1 LQKVFKLTEKA
12 LTLAAKRSKLRLAKS
27 SKSQFVPVNLR
38 RDGKN
43 MTKQRRSSSRAI
55 AVFLAFALVQICIQL
70 SFAAPVVPQQFI
82 ARLTTT
88 GNQPITVNNA
98 SAASGA
104 SLLTGATI
112 ETPAAVSAT
121 IDLGAL
127 GTVELQPNSSVQ
139 LDFDDA
145 GNVRVKVLRGCV
157 VVKKSGP
164 GTGEIYTG
172 EGASEKT
179 NSNRKGMGFCY
190 LNGGLNPIGQQ
201 AAAAAAGG
209 GEGLSTG
216 ALVAIIAGGGA
227 LAAGLIWAF
236 HGGGGNPSPH

>member
-1 LQKVFKLTEKA
+1 
-12 LTLAAKRSKLRLAKS
+12 
-27 SKSQFVPVNLR
+27 
-38 RDGKN
+38 
-43 MTKQRRSSSRAI
+43 MTKQRRIGSRAT

-70 SFAAPVVPQQFI
+70 SFAAPASPSAPVVVPQQFI

-127 GTVELQPNSSVQ
+127 GTVELQPNSSIQ
-139 LDFDDA
+139 LDFDDS

-157 VVKKSGP
+157 VIKKKGP
-164 GTGEIYTG
+164 GVAEAYTA

-179 NSNRKGMGFCY
+179 NDNRKGMGFCY
-190 LNGGLNPIGQQ
+190 LNGGLNPIGQ
-201 AAAAAAGG
+201 AAAAGG
-209 GEGLSTG
+209 GAGTG
-216 ALVAIIAGGGA
+216 IGTEALIAILAGGGA
-227 LAAGLIWAF
+227 LVAGLIWAF
-236 HGGGGNPSPH
+236 HGGGNPSPS

>member
-1 LQKVFKLTEKA
+1 
-12 LTLAAKRSKLRLAKS
+12 
-27 SKSQFVPVNLR
+27 
-38 RDGKN
+38 
-43 MTKQRRSSSRAI
+43 MTKQRLIGSKAT

-70 SFAAPVVPQQFI
+70 SFAAPASPAAPAVVPQQFI

-88 GNQPITVNNA
+88 GNQPITVNGA

-127 GTVELQPNSSVQ
+127 GTVELQPNSAIQ
-139 LDFDDA
+139 LDFDNS

-157 VVKKSGP
+157 VIKKKGP
-164 GTGEIYTG
+164 GEAEAYTA

-190 LNGGLNPIGQQ
+190 LTGGGLGPIGPTV
-201 AAAAAAGG
+201 AAGTG
-209 GEGLSTG
+209 AGEGIGTA
-216 ALVAIIAGGGA
+216 ALVAILAGGGA

-236 HGGGGNPSPH
+236 HGGGNPSPS

>member
-1 LQKVFKLTEKA
+1 
-12 LTLAAKRSKLRLAKS
+12 
-27 SKSQFVPVNLR
+27 
-38 RDGKN
+38 

-157 VVKKSGP
+157 TINKSGP
-164 GTGEIYTG
+164 GVGEVYTG

-190 LNGGLNPIGQQ
+190 LNGGLNPIGH

>member
-1 LQKVFKLTEKA
+1 M
-12 LTLAAKRSKLRLAKS
+12 S
-27 SKSQFVPVNLR
+27 
-38 RDGKN
+38 
-43 MTKQRRSSSRAI
+43 KQRRSTSRAI
-55 AVFLAFALVQICIQL
+55 AVFLAFALVQVCIQL
-70 SFAAPVVPQQFI
+70 SFAAPVPQQFI

-88 GNQPITVNNA
+88 GNQPITVNGA

-127 GTVELQPNSSVQ
+127 GTVELQPNSSIQ
-139 LDFDDA
+139 LDFDDS

-157 VVKKSGP
+157 VIKKNGP
-164 GTGEIYTG
+164 GEAEAYTA

-179 NSNRKGMGFCY
+179 SSSRKGMGFCY
-190 LNGGLNPIGQQ
+190 LNGGLKPSQTT
-201 AAAAAAGG
+201 AAVGGGVG
-209 GEGLSTG
+209 GEGIGTA
-216 ALVAIIAGGGA
+216 ALVAILAGGGA

-236 HGGGGNPSPH
+236 HGGGDNPSPR

>member
-1 LQKVFKLTEKA
+1 
-12 LTLAAKRSKLRLAKS
+12 
-27 SKSQFVPVNLR
+27 
-38 RDGKN
+38 
-43 MTKQRRSSSRAI
+43 MTKQRRSGSKAI
-55 AVFLAFALVQICIQL
+55 AVFLAFALVQISIQL
-70 SFAAPVVPQQFI
+70 SFAAPASGSVVVPQQFV

-88 GNQPITVNNA
+88 GNQPITVNGA

-127 GTVELQPNSSVQ
+127 GTIELQPNSSIQ
-139 LDFDDA
+139 LDFDDN

-157 VVKKSGP
+157 KMNKQGSGV
-164 GTGEIYTG
+164 GEIYTA

-179 NSNRKGMGFCY
+179 NSNRAEMGFCF
-190 LNGGLNPIGQQ
+190 LNGGLNPISQTV
-201 AAAAAAGG
+201 AATGGTVG
-209 GEGLSTG
+209 GEGIGTE
-216 ALVAIIAGGGA
+216 ALVAILAGGGA

-236 HGGGGNPSPH
+236 KGGGGNPSPS

>member
-1 LQKVFKLTEKA
+1 M
-12 LTLAAKRSKLRLAKS
+12 S
-27 SKSQFVPVNLR
+27 
-38 RDGKN
+38 
-43 MTKQRRSSSRAI
+43 KQRRFGSRAT
-55 AVFLAFALVQICIQL
+55 AVFLAVALVQICIQL
-70 SFAAPVVPQQFI
+70 SFAAPVPQQFI

-88 GNQPITVNNA
+88 GNQPITVNGG

-127 GTVELQPNSSVQ
+127 GTVELQPNSSIQ
-139 LDFDDA
+139 LDFDDS

-157 VVKKSGP
+157 TVKKSGP
-164 GTGEIYTG
+164 GTAEMYTEG
-172 EGASEKT
+172 GASEKT
-179 NSNRKGMGFCY
+179 GSNRSGMGFCF
-190 LNGGLNPIGQQ
+190 LNGGLNPIGQ
-201 AAAAAAGG
+201 AAATGGGAGG
-209 GEGLSTG
+209 GLGTE

>member
-1 LQKVFKLTEKA
+1 
-12 LTLAAKRSKLRLAKS
+12 
-27 SKSQFVPVNLR
+27 
-38 RDGKN
+38 
-43 MTKQRRSSSRAI
+43 MTKQRRSISKAI
-55 AVFLAFALVQICIQL
+55 AVFLAVAVVQICIQL

-121 IDLGAL
+121 VDLGAL
-127 GTVELQPNSSVQ
+127 GTVELQPNSSIQ
-139 LDFDDA
+139 LDFDDN

-157 VVKKSGP
+157 AIKKSGP
-164 GTGEIYTG
+164 GDAEVYTA

-190 LNGGLNPIGQQ
+190 VGGGLNPIGQ
-201 AAAAAAGG
+201 ATAAAAGG
-209 GEGLSTG
+209 GEGLGTA

>member
-1 LQKVFKLTEKA
+1 
-12 LTLAAKRSKLRLAKS
+12 
-27 SKSQFVPVNLR
+27 
-38 RDGKN
+38 
-43 MTKQRRSSSRAI
+43 MIKQRRNSSRAI

-127 GTVELQPNSSVQ
+127 GTVELPPNSSIQ
-139 LDFDDA
+139 LDFDDN

-157 VVKKSGP
+157 TIKKRGP
-164 GTGEIYTG
+164 GIGEIYTG

-179 NSNRKGMGFCY
+179 NSNRSGMGFCF
-190 LNGGLNPIGQQ
+190 LNGGLNPIGQT
-201 AAAAAAGG
+201 AAAAGSG
-209 GEGLSTG
+209 GGLGTS
-216 ALVAIIAGGGA
+216 ALIAIIAGGGA

-236 HGGGGNPSPH
+236 HGGGGNPSPS

>member
-1 LQKVFKLTEKA
+1 
-12 LTLAAKRSKLRLAKS
+12 
-27 SKSQFVPVNLR
+27 
-38 RDGKN
+38 
-43 MTKQRRSSSRAI
+43 MTKQRRSISKAI
-55 AVFLAFALVQICIQL
+55 AVFLAVALVQVCVQL
-70 SFAAPVVPQQFI
+70 SFAAPVPQQFI

-127 GTVELQPNSSVQ
+127 GTVELQPNSAIQ
-139 LDFDDA
+139 LDFDDS

-157 VVKKSGP
+157 VIKKNGP
-164 GTGEIYTG
+164 GEAEAYTA

-179 NSNRKGMGFCY
+179 NSSRKGMGFCY
-190 LNGGLNPIGQQ
+190 LNGGLNPLQTT
-201 AAAAAAGG
+201 AAVATGGGG
-209 GEGLSTG
+209 GEGIGTA
-216 ALVAIIAGGGA
+216 ALIAIIAGGGA

-236 HGGGGNPSPH
+236 HGGGGNPSPS

>member
-1 LQKVFKLTEKA
+1 
-12 LTLAAKRSKLRLAKS
+12 
-27 SKSQFVPVNLR
+27 
-38 RDGKN
+38 
-43 MTKQRRSSSRAI
+43 MTTQRRRGSRTI
-55 AVFLAFALVQICIQL
+55 AVFLAIALVQVFIQL
-70 SFAAPVVPQQFI
+70 SFAAPAAAPVMVPQQFI

-88 GNQPITVNNA
+88 GAQPITVNGA

-127 GTVELQPNSSVQ
+127 GTVELQPGSSIQ
-139 LDFDDA
+139 LDFDDN

-157 VVKKSGP
+157 VMKKNGK
-164 GTGEIYTG
+164 GVGEVYTA
-172 EGASEKT
+172 EGASEKS
-179 NSNRKGMGFCY
+179 NNNRKGMAFCFA
-190 LNGGLNPIGQQ
+190 NGGLSPLGQ
-201 AAAAAAGG
+201 AAAASTGAGG
-209 GEGLSTG
+209 GIGTS

-227 LAAGLIWAF
+227 LIGGLIWAF

>member
-1 LQKVFKLTEKA
+1 
-12 LTLAAKRSKLRLAKS
+12 
-27 SKSQFVPVNLR
+27 
-38 RDGKN
+38 
-43 MTKQRRSSSRAI
+43 MTKQRRNTARAT
-55 AVFLAFALVQICIQL
+55 AVFLAFALVQVCIQL
-70 SFAAPVVPQQFI
+70 SFAAPATAPAVVPQQFI

-139 LDFDDA
+139 LDFDDN

-164 GTGEIYTG
+164 GTGEVYTA

-179 NSNRKGMGFCY
+179 NSSRKGMGFCY
-190 LNGGLNPIGQQ
+190 LNGGLNPIGQ
-201 AAAAAAGG
+201 AAAAGG
-209 GEGLSTG
+209 SAGGGIGTE
-216 ALVAIIAGGGA
+216 ALIAIIAGGGA

>member
-1 LQKVFKLTEKA
+1 
-12 LTLAAKRSKLRLAKS
+12 
-27 SKSQFVPVNLR
+27 
-38 RDGKN
+38 
-43 MTKQRRSSSRAI
+43 MTKQHRSISKVI
-55 AVFLAFALVQICIQL
+55 AAFLAVAVVQICIQL

-127 GTVELQPNSSVQ
+127 GTVELQPNSSIQ
-139 LDFDDA
+139 LDFDDN

-157 VVKKSGP
+157 MIKKSGP
-164 GTGEIYTG
+164 GSGEMYTA

-179 NSNRKGMGFCY
+179 NSSRPAMGFCY
-190 LNGGLNPIGQQ
+190 LNGGLNPLGQ
-201 AAAAAAGG
+201 ATAAAAGG

-216 ALVAIIAGGGA
+216 GLAAVIAGGGA
-227 LAAGLIWAF
+227 LAAGLILAV

>member
-1 LQKVFKLTEKA
+1 
-12 LTLAAKRSKLRLAKS
+12 
-27 SKSQFVPVNLR
+27 
-38 RDGKN
+38 
-43 MTKQRRSSSRAI
+43 MTKQRRNASRAT
-55 AVFLAFALVQICIQL
+55 AVFLAFALVQVCIQL
-70 SFAAPVVPQQFI
+70 SFAAPAPAPAVPQQFI

-88 GNQPITVNNA
+88 GNQPITVNGA

-127 GTVELQPNSSVQ
+127 GTVELQPGSSVQ
-139 LDFDDA
+139 LDFDDN
-145 GNVRVKVLRGCV
+145 GNVRVKVLKGCV
-157 VVKKSGP
+157 VMKKKGP
-164 GTGEIYTG
+164 GSGEVYTA

-179 NSNRKGMGFCY
+179 NTNRKGLGFCY
-190 LNGGLNPIGQQ
+190 LNGGLNPLGQ
-201 AAAAAAGG
+201 AAAAAGSAGSG
-209 GEGLSTG
+209 IGTE
-216 ALVAIIAGGGA
+216 ALVAILAGGGA

>member
-1 LQKVFKLTEKA
+1 
-12 LTLAAKRSKLRLAKS
+12 
-27 SKSQFVPVNLR
+27 
-38 RDGKN
+38 
-43 MTKQRRSSSRAI
+43 MTTQRRKGSGAI
-55 AVFLAFALVQICIQL
+55 AVLLAIALVQVFTQL
-70 SFAAPVVPQQFI
+70 SFAAPAPNVPQQFI

-98 SAASGA
+98 SAANGA

-127 GTVELQPNSSVQ
+127 GTVELQPNSAIQ
-139 LDFDDA
+139 LDFDDS

-157 VVKKSGP
+157 VIKKKGP
-164 GTGEIYTG
+164 GEAEAYTA

-179 NSNRKGMGFCY
+179 NNNRKGMGFCY
-190 LNGGLNPIGQQ
+190 LNGGLNPLGQ
-201 AAAAAAGG
+201 AAAAAGAG
-209 GEGLSTG
+209 GEGIGTA

-236 HGGGGNPSPH
+236 HGGGGNPSPS

>member
-1 LQKVFKLTEKA
+1 
-12 LTLAAKRSKLRLAKS
+12 
-27 SKSQFVPVNLR
+27 
-38 RDGKN
+38 
-43 MTKQRRSSSRAI
+43 MTKQRRFYSRAT
-55 AVFLAFALVQICIQL
+55 AVFLAFALVQVCIQL

-82 ARLTTT
+82 ARLTTS
-88 GNQPITVNNA
+88 GNQPITVNGA

-127 GTVELQPNSSVQ
+127 GTVELQPNSSIQ
-139 LDFDDA
+139 LDFDDN

-157 VVKKSGP
+157 TMRKSGK
-164 GTGEIYTG
+164 GVGEIYTA

-179 NSNRKGMGFCY
+179 NSNRSGMGFCFV
-190 LNGGLNPIGQQ
+190 NGGLSPSSAQT
-201 AAAAAAGG
+201 AAAAGG
-209 GEGLSTG
+209 GGGAGLSS
-216 ALVAIIAGGGA
+216 AAIAAIVIGGGA

-236 HGGGGNPSPH
+236 HGGGGNPSPR

>member
-1 LQKVFKLTEKA
+1 
-12 LTLAAKRSKLRLAKS
+12 
-27 SKSQFVPVNLR
+27 
-38 RDGKN
+38 
-43 MTKQRRSSSRAI
+43 M
-55 AVFLAFALVQICIQL
+55 FLAFALVQVCIQL
-70 SFAAPVVPQQFI
+70 SFAAPATAPAVPQQFI

-98 SAASGA
+98 SASSGA

-127 GTVELQPNSSVQ
+127 GTVELQPNSSIQ
-139 LDFDDA
+139 LDFDDS

-157 VVKKSGP
+157 VIKKSGP
-164 GTGEIYTG
+164 GSGEMYTA

-190 LNGGLNPIGQQ
+190 LNGGLNPIGQ
-201 AAAAAAGG
+201 AAAAGG
-209 GEGLSTG
+209 AGGEGIGTA

>member
-1 LQKVFKLTEKA
+1 
-12 LTLAAKRSKLRLAKS
+12 
-27 SKSQFVPVNLR
+27 
-38 RDGKN
+38 
-43 MTKQRRSSSRAI
+43 MTKQRRSASSAT
-55 AVFLAFALVQICIQL
+55 AVFLAFALVQVFIQL
-70 SFAAPVVPQQFI
+70 SFAAPATAPAVVPQQFI

-88 GNQPITVNNA
+88 GNQPITVNGA

-127 GTVELQPNSSVQ
+127 GTVELQPGSSIQ
-139 LDFDDA
+139 LDFDDN

-157 VVKKSGP
+157 VMKKNGP
-164 GTGEIYTG
+164 GTGEVYTA

-179 NSNRKGMGFCY
+179 NSKRKGMGFCY
-190 LNGGLNPIGQQ
+190 LNGGLNPIGQ
-201 AAAAAAGG
+201 AAAAAGSAG
-209 GEGLSTG
+209 GGIGTE

-236 HGGGGNPSPH
+236 HGGGGNPSPS

>member
-1 LQKVFKLTEKA
+1 
-12 LTLAAKRSKLRLAKS
+12 
-27 SKSQFVPVNLR
+27 
-38 RDGKN
+38 
-43 MTKQRRSSSRAI
+43 MTKQRRTGFRAL
-55 AVFLAFALVQICIQL
+55 AVFLAFALVQISIQL
-70 SFAAPVVPQQFI
+70 SFAAPASAVLPQQFI

-88 GNQPITVNNA
+88 GNQPITVNGA

-127 GTVELQPNSSVQ
+127 GTVELQPNSSIQ
-139 LDFDDA
+139 LDFDDS

-157 VVKKSGP
+157 VIKKKGP
-164 GTGEIYTG
+164 GEAEAYTA

-179 NSNRKGMGFCY
+179 NSNRKGLGFCY
-190 LNGGLNPIGQQ
+190 LNGGLNPIGQT
-201 AAAAAAGG
+201 AATGGAAG
-209 GEGLSTG
+209 EGIGTE
-216 ALVAIIAGGGA
+216 AIIAILAGGGA

-236 HGGGGNPSPH
+236 HGGGNPSPS

>member
-1 LQKVFKLTEKA
+1 
-12 LTLAAKRSKLRLAKS
+12 
-27 SKSQFVPVNLR
+27 
-38 RDGKN
+38 
-43 MTKQRRSSSRAI
+43 MTKQRRNTARAT
-55 AVFLAFALVQICIQL
+55 AVFLAFALVQVSIQL
-70 SFAAPVVPQQFI
+70 SFAAPATAPAVVPQQFI

-104 SLLTGATI
+104 TLLTGATI

-157 VVKKSGP
+157 VIKKNGP
-164 GTGEIYTG
+164 GTGEVYTA

-190 LNGGLNPIGQQ
+190 LNGGLNPLGQ
-201 AAAAAAGG
+201 AAAAAGSA